1 MQEISMRSLF
11 NSLESRMDT
20 VVSKGYLFYFIF
32 IFSTT
37 FFVYQHSTGI
47 SRDFSDY
54 VLNAKYLFAD
64 GGYFEIARPP
74 LAPVIIGIFSIFGWT
89 LAEYLYIIFVS
100 CLFAYASVQL
110 AKKAGIDKTLFYC
123 MAAMPFVLNFGM
135 AIGTELL
142 YLSMLMLSVA
152 YIDKNRFG
160 FFLSFLCL
168 AHYSNFVYV
177 MLAFFKRNWRKI
189 ALTFVIVLV
198 MFLPWLYYNQLAK
211 GFALASI
218 ADQYGINIKFRD
230 YIKTP
235 FSLEHTWSVIGYYI
249 FLVPFGLYAIRNKWR
264 ERNNLII
271 LLILAVSLVSY
282 SQIPNKEARYMFSV
296 TLPAAYLSAM
306 FVRSLKLWR
315 VALIAIVIVNVLLA
329 SAFFGR
335 LENVEYM
342 REALADTDNCM
353 LSSNGWVFLNYFGR
367 NTEPYPRKTLILGEI
382 ENGKRILL
390 FKGITEPDYVR
401 DDEFMA
407 TLPKLIEKEGYVI
420 LGDSAKC
427 APITK
432 VNIAYVEGLRRASIN
447 ITHCEVLFP
456 QQLCKFLGY

>member
-1 MQEISMRSLF
+1 
-11 NSLESRMDT
+11 
-20 VVSKGYLFYFIF
+20 
-32 IFSTT
+32 
-37 FFVYQHSTGI
+37 
-47 SRDFSDY
+47 
-54 VLNAKYLFAD
+54 
-64 GGYFEIARPP
+64 
-74 LAPVIIGIFSIFGWT
+74 
-89 LAEYLYIIFVS
+89 
-100 CLFAYASVQL
+100 
-110 AKKAGIDKTLFYC
+110 
-123 MAAMPFVLNFGM
+123 
-135 AIGTELL
+135 
-142 YLSMLMLSVA
+142 
-152 YIDKNRFG
+152 
-160 FFLSFLCL
+160 
-168 AHYSNFVYV
+168 
-177 MLAFFKRNWRKI
+177 
-189 ALTFVIVLV
+189 
-198 MFLPWLYYNQLAK
+198 
-211 GFALASI
+211 
-218 ADQYGINIKFRD
+218 
-230 YIKTP
+230 
-235 FSLEHTWSVIGYYI
+235 
-249 FLVPFGLYAIRNKWR
+249 
-264 ERNNLII
+264 
-271 LLILAVSLVSY
+271 
-282 SQIPNKEARYMFSV
+282 
-296 TLPAAYLSAM
+296 M